1 MKNELPD
8 AIRIAAAL
16 IDARAQLQE
25 DFAAAELRYADAL
38 RQLGLTTKADEIAQR
53 AKSHADRAARIR
65 SGYA

>member
-1 MKNELPD
+1 MKNELPE
-8 AIRIAAAL
+8 AIRVAAAL

-38 RQLGLTTKADEIAQR
+38 RELGLTTQADEIVHR
-53 AKSHADRAARIR
+53 AKSHTDRAARIR